1 MDYFEKSIS
10 PQSNAAAIKNNNLKN
25 NLFYLN
31 QHNQMGFSTGGGSQ
45 SFSITSTISPE

>member
-10 PQSNAAAIKNNNLKN
+10 PHSNAAAIKNNHLQN

-31 QHNQMGFSTGGGSQ
+31 QHNLMGFSTGGGS
-45 SFSITSTISPE
+45 